1 MSIYFNAENGGKRFA
16 GYHSTKIYAQRSVC
30 GSQSIVEYC
39 SASYDLESF
48 GTVLSIITNIEC
60 NKTLTEIVKVITI
73 SEGWKILVFMTGLY
87 WSKSKTIYHFVERL
101 KNRFYKHKVSFMIN

>member
-1 MSIYFNAENGGKRFA
+1 MSIYFNAENGGKKFA

-60 NKTLTEIVKVITI
+60 NKTLTEIVKVITT
-73 SEGWKILVFMTGLY
+73 EWRVKDFGVYDRTLLV
-87 WSKSKTIYHFVERL
+87 KK
-101 KNRFYKHKVSFMIN
+101 

>member
-1 MSIYFNAENGGKRFA
+1 MSIYFTAENGGKRFA

-60 NKTLTEIVKVITI
+60 NKTLTEIVKVITTEWRVKDFGVYDRTLFVKLYTI
-73 SEGWKILVFMTGLY
+73 LLTVSKIGF
-87 WSKSKTIYHFVERL
+87 
-101 KNRFYKHKVSFMIN
+101 INTKYPYDKLD